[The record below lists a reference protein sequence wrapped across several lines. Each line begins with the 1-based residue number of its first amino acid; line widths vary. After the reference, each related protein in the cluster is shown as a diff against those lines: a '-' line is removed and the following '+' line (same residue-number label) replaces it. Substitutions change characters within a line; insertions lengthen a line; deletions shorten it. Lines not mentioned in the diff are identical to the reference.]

1 MINCMTD
8 TSDMTGESNFKRPTR
23 YDEVTF
29 NGNKGEFFFRG
40 KDTEKGDDGKYQ
52 KDSLG
57 KEMSVVFLKIRRV
70 LQAKYKPN
78 TPTLRTSE
86 HNRKG
91 DAVTLFEGSKKIG
104 NALADSILSKDKGL
118 YTNQIVYCYLPEKK
132 QVVRLIAKGS
142 SLGSD
147 KTAKGVMK
155 FYDYMQSFEGDDHLH
170 NFFTKL
176 VPVGEEGPNG
186 TYYAIDFQRGEKLN
200 EAQQKLVDSLIR
212 EVHEA
217 IQDNDKRFAVSAP
230 DTSASLPEIQVDE
243 EEEEE
248 SSGVKYPEEDINP
261 EDIPF

>member
-1 MINCMTD
+1 MTD
-8 TSDMTGESNFKRPTR
+8 TSEMTGESNFKRPTR

-40 KDTEKGDDGKYQ
+40 KDAEKGDDGKYP
-52 KDSLG
+52 KESLG

-91 DAVTLFEGSKKIG
+91 DAVTLFEGSMKLG
-104 NALADSILSKDKGL
+104 NVLADTILSKERGL
-118 YTNQIVYCYLPEKK
+118 YTNQIIYCCFFSREEGKGE
-132 QVVRLIAKGS
+132 VARLIIKGS

-155 FYDYMQSFEGDDHLH
+155 FYDYMQSFKDNDHLH

-186 TYYAIDFQRGEKLN
+186 TYYAIDFQRGEKLS
-200 EAQQKLVDSLIR
+200 EAQQKYVDSLIK

-217 IQDNDKRFAVSAP
+217 IQENDRRFAVTAP
-230 DTSASLPEIQVDE
+230 DTQSSLPEIQADDE
-243 EEEEE
+243 EEEED
-248 SSGVKYPEEDINP
+248 GAKYPEDNINP